1 MGADIQLHW
10 EALVIQMQH
19 RTVPTVTQQ
28 YITGPCF
35 IPEAVQGTSMRLVI
49 DVTPIK
55 SEIWTVHSGSGAAQ
69 AIHTG
74 AAMVVQ
80 GLGDSSDS
88 GFRPMRPPQ

>member
-35 IPEAVQGTSMRLVI
+35 IPEAVQGTSMMLVI

-55 SEIWTVHSGSGAAQ
+55 SESGLAARLGLQ
-69 AIHTG
+69 ASR
-74 AAMVVQ
+74 Q
-80 GLGDSSDS
+80 
-88 GFRPMRPPQ
+88 